1 MSKLV
6 KVKKEKIIAEQQFIK
21 NNKSFSEYWSGTN
34 TLLLIVGF
42 LLLFL
47 GFYLMSAGN
56 WNDPITLSISPII
69 LLFAYIIIFP
79 IAILFKAKK

>member
-1 MSKLV
+1 MTKLV
-6 KVKKEKIIAEQQFIK
+6 KITKKNVNAEQQFIQ
-21 NNKSFSEYWSGTN
+21 NNKSYSDYWSGTN
-34 TLLLIVGF
+34 TLLLIAGF

-69 LLFAYIIIFP
+69 LLFAYLIIFP